1 MRFIVLTVI
10 LLAGTVLVGGT
21 FSVTGEKNDLVI
33 KYNDEVYEE
42 QYKHLEDE
50 EKNKIVEHY
59 FGKINKRC
67 VLYRGKTKKV
77 NNIQYLNVEEYLLNL
92 K

>member
-1 MRFIVLTVI
+1 MVI
-10 LLAGTVLVGGT
+10 LDKKTHRV
-21 FSVTGEKNDLVI
+21 DLYEI

-92 K
+92 KYCVHNLEK